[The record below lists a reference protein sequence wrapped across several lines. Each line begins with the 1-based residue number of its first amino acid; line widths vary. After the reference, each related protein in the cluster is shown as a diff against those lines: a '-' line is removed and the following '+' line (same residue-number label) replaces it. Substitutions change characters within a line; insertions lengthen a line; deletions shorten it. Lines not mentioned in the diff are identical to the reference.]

1 MRFQW
6 TSICLALALSL
17 IQSYAGE
24 PLRAGIDVPE
34 PKLIKKIA
42 INCPKGSPIADFSGP
57 AVLNILINEQGA
69 VAKVTAQT
77 YNSVILEPAI
87 SVVRQWRFS
96 STLLNGTSI
105 PVTATAVIL
114 FSYEH
119 TPHTV
124 DLDARGRQAIIG
136 NGNICRFPV
145 TMDHNGNLREV
156 PEDQPIIERRLVDGT
171 TKKST
176 LKEECGEQQYKQL
189 LLIPEPNAP
198 FLSIEGRMKVQDPF
212 AHYTLQT
219 PRYRFPNSASVEY
232 ARSGLNRL
240 YYTTLLVSNG
250 SQLIQLAGVDPD
262 VKPPKFNIDFD
273 HLARSLKD
281 TRYKNRALHFF
292 TAFVDDT
299 GSILGIERS
308 DTENETV
315 IQALRKATVLSPGTR
330 NGKPVPVAVIVA
342 MLVK

>member
-6 TSICLALALSL
+6 TSISLALGLSL

-24 PLRAGIDVPE
+24 PLRAGIDAPE
-34 PKLIKKIA
+34 PKLIKKVE
-42 INCPKGSPIADFSGP
+42 INYPKASPIADFSGP

-69 VAKVTAQT
+69 VTKVTAQK

-87 SVVRQWRFS
+87 SAVRQWRFS
-96 STLLNGTSI
+96 STYLNGTSR

-114 FSYEH
+114 FLYGH

-124 DLDARGRQAIIG
+124 DLGARGIQALIA

-145 TMDHNGNLREV
+145 TMDHDGNLKEA
-156 PEDQPIIERRLVDGT
+156 PEDQPIIEKHLADGT
-171 TKKST
+171 LKNST
-176 LKEECGEQQYKQL
+176 LKEECGEQQYKQF
-189 LLIPEPNAP
+189 LLIPGPNAP
-198 FLSIEGRMKVQDPF
+198 FSLIEHRMKVQDPL

-219 PRYRFPNSASVEY
+219 PRYRFPDSASNE
-232 ARSGLNRL
+232 RSGLKRL
-240 YYTTLLVSNG
+240 YYTALLVSDG

-273 HLARSLKD
+273 HLTQSLKD

-292 TAFVDDT
+292 TVFVDDK
-299 GSILGIERS
+299 GSILGIESS
-308 DTENETV
+308 DTESGTV

-330 NGKPVPVAVIVA
+330 NGKPVPTAVIVA
-342 MLVK
+342 IPVK